1 MSFIPGGGIVYNE
14 CQLVSKRSKQ
24 PWWSEVAQ
32 CTAWANNWRFWLKKP
47 SVMLIS
53 IIVKR
58 AQTSKTEGWTK
69 LFFLWLFDPRQ
80 APYLQVEVSY
90 LLGVQVEDPIQ
101 DLLEEL
107 SGLLLA
113 QRLLLCQ
120 EVKELPAGHA
130 AQEERK
136 KERERKG
143 GKEIIK
149 TEGSVRLTPATNPC
163 WLDEPSCCNLII
175 WRGVAVW
182 PVHNPGG
189 EKILQLRK
197 YRRLVEEQK
206 TFVTELH

>member
-1 MSFIPGGGIVYNE
+1 MAIDRNYSRGKTTQLQNNKRIFEKLENFIAIALVHKFYSWRWYCVQWMSISFEEIE
-14 CQLVSKRSKQ
+14 AALME
-24 PWWSEVAQ
+24 WSCTVHCMSTREVH
-32 CTAWANNWRFWLKKP
+32 WRFWLKKP

-58 AQTSKTEGWTK
+58 AQTSKTEGWSK
-69 LFFLWLFDPRQ
+69 LFTSSFFFLWLFDLRQ
-80 APYLQVEVSY
+80 TPYLQVEVSY

-136 KERERKG
+136 KERERE
-143 GKEIIK
+143 KE
-149 TEGSVRLTPATNPC
+149 G
-163 WLDEPSCCNLII
+163 
-175 WRGVAVW
+175 
-182 PVHNPGG
+182 
-189 EKILQLRK
+189 
-197 YRRLVEEQK
+197 RR
-206 TFVTELH
+206 